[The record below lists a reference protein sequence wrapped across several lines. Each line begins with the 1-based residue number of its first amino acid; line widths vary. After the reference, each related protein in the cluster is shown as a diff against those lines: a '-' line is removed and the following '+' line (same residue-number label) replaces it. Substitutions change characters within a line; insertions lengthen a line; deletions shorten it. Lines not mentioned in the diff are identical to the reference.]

1 MRTSRVVSLFLLGI
15 AAAVTL
21 LAMQSSSESDTS
33 LGGAVKSTDAKPL
46 EGIAVSARAVSKT
59 FTVSVYTD
67 RNGEYFFPVLGDGE
81 YTVWAH
87 AVGFKTG
94 AADVNISAG
103 KRTAQDFTLQPL
115 EDFSKQLSGAE
126 WFESL
131 PEGTPQDREMK
142 ALFQHNCTSC
152 HIASSVL
159 DHRFDAAGWGN
170 ILNMMSK
177 IGVYAFT
184 PEDPQHP
191 ANPSIRS
198 HREQLVSYMTR
209 VRGPQSSPLKFTPFP
224 RPTGEAA
231 QVIVTEYDIAP
242 GDKPGVLPM
251 NDGTQWSETPAA
263 YEGRSI
269 HDLLVGR
276 DHNVWFGNTIPLGR
290 TIGKLD
296 PKTGQVTGYAM
307 PEANNKPVNARGLV
321 QDRDGNIWF
330 SDKPRSGPEPGG
342 LVRFNP
348 KTEQFQLLPRP
359 LAMPRLGDFPAM
371 DSAGNIWL
379 DAPDGAMKWDAKTEK
394 YTRYK
399 TAATTGKKP
408 YECDVDAKDN
418 VWCAMME
425 TDRLVVIDSHT
436 GQVSEIHLPPLEGEI
451 SEKAQKTAA
460 PLSGNLSTSPVYQ
473 KGPRRLGTDRRG
485 NTVWVALFFGDRIAK
500 IDIDTRKV
508 TEYRVPRPGSTPY
521 DIVVDKNHMVWIE
534 LMNADRFVKF
544 NPFTEQFTE
553 YPLPTLGTEARQIA
567 IDDSTDPPTVWLP
580 YYRVNKI
587 ARVQFRTTP
596 PH

>member
-1 MRTSRVVSLFLLGI
+1 MV
-15 AAAVTL
+15 AAAIAVQ
-21 LAMQSSSESDTS
+21 ASSSPGIS
-33 LGGAVKSTDAKPL
+33 LAGAVKSPDGKLL
-46 EGIAVSARAVSKT
+46 EGVAVSARASEKT
-59 FTVSVYTD
+59 FTTSVYTG
-67 RNGEYFFPVLGDGE
+67 RNGEYFFPALDEGQ

-87 AVGFKTG
+87 AVGFETG
-94 AADVNISAG
+94 GAQVKISAG
-103 KRTAQDFTLQPL
+103 KSTPQDFTLQPL

-131 PEGTPQDREMK
+131 PENTAQDREMK
-142 ALFQHNCTSC
+142 ALFKHNCASC
-152 HIASSVL
+152 HIASFVL
-159 DHRFDAAGWGN
+159 EHRFDASGWGS

-191 ANPSIRS
+191 ANPSIRT
-198 HREQLVSYMTR
+198 HREELVSYLTR
-209 VRGPQSSPLKFTPFP
+209 VRGPHSSPLQFTRFP

-231 QVIVTEYDIAP
+231 QVVVTEYDITP
-242 GDKPGVLPM
+242 GDKPGVLPVH
-251 NDGTQWSETPAA
+251 DGMQWSQGTPTA

-269 HDLLVGR
+269 HDLMVDR
-276 DHNVWFGNTIPLGR
+276 EQNVWFGNTVPLGR

-296 PKTGQVTGYAM
+296 PKTGQVTDYAM

-321 QDRDGNIWF
+321 QDRERNIWF
-330 SDKPRSGPEPGG
+330 TDKPRSGPEPGG

-348 KTEQFQLLPRP
+348 KTEQFQLIPRP
-359 LAMPRLGDFPAM
+359 LSSPRPGDFPAM
-371 DSAGNIWL
+371 DSAGNIWY
-379 DAPDGAMKWDAKTEK
+379 DAPDGAVKWEPATQK
-394 YTRYK
+394 YTQYK

-408 YECDVDAKDN
+408 YECEVDAKDN

-425 TDRLVVIDSHT
+425 TDRMVVIDSHS
-436 GQVSEIHLPPLEGEI
+436 GEVSVIQLPPFDDEF
-451 SEKAQKTAA
+451 SEKARKAA
-460 PLSGNLSTSPVYQ
+460 VQIGGNLSTSPLYQ
-473 KGPRRLGTDRRG
+473 KGPRRLGTDKRG

-521 DIVVDKNHMVWIE
+521 DIAVDKNHMVWIG
-534 LMNADRFVKF
+534 LMNSDQVAKF

-567 IDDSTDPPTVWLP
+567 VDDSTDPPTVWLP

-587 ARVQFRTTP
+587 ARVQFRTASPTQGK
-596 PH
+596 